1 MTFLFEAILKN
12 GGICCT
18 ITAEQTL
25 ENSVFC
31 FSLMAPGSVAAGGH
45 LIRRVGGFHE
55 VQLPALAAGHP
66 HVIELTY
73 DDPNIGVKNR
83 AWLPLGSYL
92 RVGDACH
99 SLPSLELGVR
109 AGQEPSF
116 DAYDGLP
123 LVPAPTHWK
132 PALGTVRAEGFWFS
146 DDQLDK
152 VNALAMRTSAKLFKS
167 QAGLAVIVQR
177 QADMPQEGYVLS
189 ITPEKVV
196 ITAAAHSGIFYAGI
210 TLLNLFITTNGLLP
224 CGRIEDQ
231 PRFPWRGQ
239 HLDCARHFFK
249 TDTITGLLDLMALLK
264 LNRFHWHFSDDE
276 AFRIEIPNLPEV
288 WQKSRCR
295 GEGAYMPGA
304 FGGGM
309 KACGSYSV
317 SDVERIVAHAK
328 ALHIEVLPE
337 IEIPAHSYV
346 LNQIFPEMRDPDD
359 TGVEESVQGY
369 RGNVT
374 NPACAKTWEVI
385 GALIDGIAPLFPF
398 GYLHLGCDE
407 LPPMAWSGSSR
418 IARFKQQ
425 HGLKTAD
432 DVSAW
437 VMRKAAG
444 LAGAKNMRPAA
455 WEEAARG
462 AGGGIGNDALLFIW
476 QGQVAGVEA
485 ARAGYDV
492 VMCPA
497 QNVYFDMAHTS
508 DPADWGASW
517 AAIVALEET
526 INWDPVPAGAQDIAD
541 KVVGVQGAFWGEFT
555 QQDHQIEPML
565 APRILGLATKAWSQQ
580 DALTGPDLK
589 ALAGHYRAVF
599 DALGWQWNTAA

>member
-18 ITAEQTL
+18 ITAEQTV

-109 AGQEPSF
+109 AGPEQSI
-116 DAYDGLP
+116 DAYEGLP

-152 VNALAMRTSAKLFKS
+152 VNALAMRTSAKLFKN

-177 QADMPQEGYVLS
+177 QADMPQEGYELS
-189 ITPEKVV
+189 ITPGKVI

-295 GEGAYMPGA
+295 GEGAYMPGV

-346 LNQIFPEMRDPDD
+346 LN
-359 TGVEESVQGY
+359 
-369 RGNVT
+369 
-374 NPACAKTWEVI
+374 
-385 GALIDGIAPLFPF
+385 
-398 GYLHLGCDE
+398 
-407 LPPMAWSGSSR
+407 
-418 IARFKQQ
+418 
-425 HGLKTAD
+425 
-432 DVSAW
+432 
-437 VMRKAAG
+437 
-444 LAGAKNMRPAA
+444 
-455 WEEAARG
+455 
-462 AGGGIGNDALLFIW
+462 
-476 QGQVAGVEA
+476 
-485 ARAGYDV
+485 
-492 VMCPA
+492 
-497 QNVYFDMAHTS
+497 
-508 DPADWGASW
+508 
-517 AAIVALEET
+517 
-526 INWDPVPAGAQDIAD
+526 
-541 KVVGVQGAFWGEFT
+541 
-555 QQDHQIEPML
+555 
-565 APRILGLATKAWSQQ
+565 
-580 DALTGPDLK
+580 
-589 ALAGHYRAVF
+589 
-599 DALGWQWNTAA
+599 

>member
-1 MTFLFEAILKN
+1 MKLSFDAILKDGN
-12 GGICCT
+12 IRCT
-18 ITAEQTL
+18 LISAQKL
-25 ENSVFC
+25 VDPVFC
-31 FSLMAPGSVAAGGH
+31 FSLMAPGSVITGGRV
-45 LIRRVGGFHE
+45 IRRVGGFHE
-55 VQLPALAAGHP
+55 VQLPPLAAGQT
-66 HVIELTY
+66 HVIDLTY
-73 DDPNIGVKNR
+73 DDPNISVKNR

-92 RVGDACH
+92 RVDDTCH
-99 SLPSLELGVR
+99 SLPSLERGVR
-109 AGQEPSF
+109 IGPEQPFE
-116 DAYDGLP
+116 AYDGLP
-123 LVPAPTHWK
+123 LVPAPTHWR
-132 PALGTVRAEGFWFS
+132 PALGTVRADGFSFS

-152 VNALAMRTSAKLFKS
+152 VNGLVTRTSAKGFKN
-167 QAGLAVIVQR
+167 QGGLAVIVHR

-189 ITPEKVV
+189 LTPDEVI
-196 ITAAAHSGIFYAGI
+196 ITAASHSGIFYAGI
-210 TLLNLFITTNGLLP
+210 TLFNLFITTNGLLP

-249 TDTITGLLDLMALLK
+249 PDTITGLLDLMALLK

-288 WQKSRCR
+288 WQKSWCR
-295 GEGAYMPGA
+295 GEGADMPGV

-317 SDVERIVAHAK
+317 SDVKRIVTHAK

-407 LPPMAWSGSSR
+407 LPQMAWSGSPR
-418 IARFKQQ
+418 MARFKQQ

-432 DVSAW
+432 DVGAW

-476 QGQVAGVEA
+476 QGQAAGVAA

-517 AAIVALEET
+517 AAIIELEAT
-526 INWDPVPAGAQDIAD
+526 INWDPVPSGAQDIAD

-580 DALTGPDLK
+580 DALTGPDLQ

>member
-1 MTFLFEAILKN
+1 MKLSFDAILKDGN
-12 GGICCT
+12 IRCT
-18 ITAEQTL
+18 LISAQKL
-25 ENSVFC
+25 VDPVFC
-31 FSLMAPGSVAAGGH
+31 FSLMAPGSVITGGRV
-45 LIRRVGGFHE
+45 IRRVGGFHE
-55 VQLPALAAGHP
+55 VQLPPLAAGQT
-66 HVIELTY
+66 HVIDLTY
-73 DDPNIGVKNR
+73 DDPNISVKNR

-92 RVGDACH
+92 RVGDTCH
-99 SLPSLELGVR
+99 SLPGLELGVR
-109 AGQEPSF
+109 IGPEQPSE
-116 DAYDGLP
+116 AYDGLP
-123 LVPAPTHWK
+123 LVPAPTKWS
-132 PALGTVRAEGFWFS
+132 PVLGTVQADGFSFS

-152 VNALAMRTSAKLFKS
+152 VNALATRTSAKGFKN
-167 QAGLAVIVQR
+167 QVGLAVIVHR
-177 QADMPQEGYVLS
+177 QADMQQEGYVLS
-189 ITPEKVV
+189 ITPEKVI
-196 ITAAAHSGIFYAGI
+196 ITAASHSGIFYAGI
-210 TLLNLFITTNGLLP
+210 TLFNLFITTNGLLP

-249 TDTITGLLDLMALLK
+249 PDTIVGLLDLMALLK
-264 LNRFHWHFSDDE
+264 LNRLHWHFSDDE

-288 WQKSRCR
+288 WQNSRCR
-295 GEGAYMPGA
+295 GEGAYMPGV
-304 FGGGM
+304 FSGGI

-317 SDVERIVAHAK
+317 RDVERIVAHAK

-374 NPACAKTWEVI
+374 NPACPRTWEVVE
-385 GALIDGIAPLFPF
+385 ALIDGIAPLFPF

-407 LPPMAWSGSSR
+407 LPQMAWSGSPR
-418 IARFKQQ
+418 MVRFKQQ

-432 DVSAW
+432 DVGAW

-444 LAGAKNMRPAA
+444 LADAKNMRPAA

-476 QGQVAGVEA
+476 QGQDAGVEA

-497 QNVYFDMAHTS
+497 QNVYFDMVHTS

-517 AAIVALEET
+517 AAIIGLEET

-580 DALTGPDLK
+580 DALAGSDLR